1 MLQDYYFKLMSKLM
15 TFPVYTVSAIN
26 GHYFAGGFCLSQVSF
41 TDFYPARVS
50 QSHPCVASVPIGES
64 SKRSEPGDV

>member
-1 MLQDYYFKLMSKLM
+1 M

-41 TDFYPARVS
+41 DLFYPALFLVIDNFS
-50 QSHPCVASVPIGES
+50 TTVH
-64 SKRSEPGDV
+64 